1 MKCSIQFKSYMPLA
15 WFLLLTPLV
24 AGAQCEL
31 FKSEIKGVKKNVT
44 LVSQLV
50 DSLQTYAESAAFA
63 AQFNSARGDVRVV
76 ELLTGLAL
84 NASDEAVSMASE
96 AQYFSEV
103 CNIAEV
109 KSYTIDA
116 ESHAIDARD
125 FANEAFENAKKANT
139 AKNLGDMH
147 YYMRKS
153 LNASR
158 EAQKSAD
165 DAGYA
170 ATIARM
176 SCNHDDVHGI
186 GSDD

>member
-1 MKCSIQFKSYMPLA
+1 M
-15 WFLLLTPLV
+15 
-24 AGAQCEL
+24 AQCEL
-31 FKSEIKGVKKNVT
+31 FKSEIKGVKNNVT

-50 DSLQTYAESAAFA
+50 DSLQTYAESGAFA
-63 AQFNSARGDVRVV
+63 AQITSARANAKKV

-84 NASDEAVSMASE
+84 NASDEAVAMASE
-96 AQYFSEV
+96 AQYYSEV

-116 ESHAIDARD
+116 ESYAIDARD
-125 FANEAFENAKKANT
+125 FADEAFTNAKKANT
-139 AKNLGDMH
+139 AKNLGDVR

-158 EAQKSAD
+158 EAKKSAD
-165 DAGYA
+165 DAAYA
-170 ATIARM
+170 ASIARM
-176 SCNHDDVHGI
+176 SCTHNDAHGI